1 MGRDGSS
8 GGKGAGRMMAGKN
21 IGIPPPA
28 AAGYGFPGAP
38 GAGFGMM
45 PYPQGFYGG
54 QFMQN
59 QQFGG
64 KGPKA
69 PGGEDSGNAKLFIG
83 NLPPDIDD
91 ASLYTVFGA
100 YGVVKCVF
108 VMRTGSVSGQAC
120 AFVEYGTEF
129 EAQTAIN
136 TLHNKYEIRPGEG
149 PISVRKSN
157 SKNSRPSPY

>member
-1 MGRDGSS
+1 M
-8 GGKGAGRMMAGKN
+8 GGKG
-21 IGIPPPA
+21 
-28 AAGYGFPGAP
+28 
-38 GAGFGMM
+38 
-45 PYPQGFYGG
+45 G
-54 QFMQN
+54 Q
-59 QQFGG
+59 
-64 KGPKA
+64 KTA
-69 PGGEDSGNAKLFIG
+69 GGEETGNVKLFVG
-83 NLPPDIDD
+83 TLPADIDD

-100 YGVVKCVF
+100 YGVVKSVF
-108 VMRTGSVSGQAC
+108 VMRTGSASGHAC